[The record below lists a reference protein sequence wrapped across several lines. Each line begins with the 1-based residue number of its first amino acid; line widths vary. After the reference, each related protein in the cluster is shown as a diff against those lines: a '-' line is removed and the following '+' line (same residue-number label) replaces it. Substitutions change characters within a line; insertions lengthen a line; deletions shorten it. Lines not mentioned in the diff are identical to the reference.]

1 MKENL
6 KERGE
11 MERVWAQ
18 HAVGRADSY
27 SWVLPQAQEG
37 SRVRLLHGEARFAWV
52 GFSWGK
58 LFHRESLAFIIT

>member
-1 MKENL
+1 VKENL

-52 GFSWGK
+52 GFFWV
-58 LFHRESLAFIIT
+58 

>member
-1 MKENL
+1 VKENL

-27 SWVLPQAQEG
+27 SWVLPQAQDG
-37 SRVRLLHGEARFAWV
+37 SRVRLDLSMVKPDLLGLASS
-52 GFSWGK
+52 GFSYFTGRA
-58 LFHRESLAFIIT
+58 LHLS